1 MHNFFNIL
9 TVLAHNTTKGVI
21 MDKNKLLDS
30 LKSIFTY
37 QETEEY
43 EFSLTENNSDVDET
57 VVEEATEYKNI
68 FNTLS
73 VNLEY
78 LKARYNSLINS
89 DIKFREFKFCARDKE
104 YSAFLI
110 YIDGMVDANSI
121 NDFILKPMLADKCKP
136 SNPIATA
143 ISNNITVRKVKK
155 FNLEDYIYNSLL
167 PQNNVKVVTEFGEI
181 ISEINSGNC
190 ALFVDTVAVS
200 FSIDTKGF
208 KHRSIAEPQNEVVVR
223 GSQEAFVEV
232 IRVNTSILRRLV
244 NNENLIVENTTVGK
258 LSQTKVAICYLK
270 NIANDNLVS
279 EVRYRVNN
287 LDIDYLISSGQL
299 EQLIQDSGNTSFP
312 QIISTERPDKVTNLL
327 YEGRVAIIINGTPY
341 VLVAP
346 GIFVDYI
353 ASPEDY
359 NLKHQ
364 FADILRFIRML
375 AMFFTLLLPGLYIA
389 ITSYH
394 PELIPTELLFAIA
407 ESRES
412 VPFPIIVEIIVME
425 LSFELIREAGL
436 RVPSPIGPTIGIV
449 GALILGE
456 AAVSASIVSPILII
470 VVSITAICSFAVPD
484 FSLSFTLRFLRFLFV
499 FLGYI
504 AGFLGIALGLFV
516 YVAIL
521 NSLKSFGVPYL
532 SPYVPVQTKDTNSAF
547 FIQPL
552 WFREKRA
559 DFLKTKKPFSEGSI
573 SMLWKKTK
581 NT

>member
-1 MHNFFNIL
+1 
-9 TVLAHNTTKGVI
+9 
-21 MDKNKLLDS
+21 MDKKKLLGS

-57 VVEEATEYKNI
+57 AIEKATEYKNI
-68 FNTLS
+68 FNTLN

-110 YIDGMVDANSI
+110 YIDGMVDAKSI

-136 SNPIATA
+136 TNPIATA

-167 PQNNVKVVTEFGEI
+167 PQNNVKVVTEFSEI

-190 ALFVDTVAVS
+190 ALFVDTIAVA

-258 LSQTKVAICYLK
+258 LSQTRVAICYLK

-484 FSLSFTLRFLRFLFV
+484 FSLSFTLRFLRFLFI

-504 AGFLGIALGLFV
+504 AGFLGIALGLFI

-559 DFLKTKKPFSEGSI
+559 DFLKTKKPFSEGAI
-573 SMLWKKTK
+573 SMLWKKPK

>member
-190 ALFVDTVAVS
+190 ALFVDTIAVS

-559 DFLKTKKPFSEGSI
+559 DFLKTKKPFSEGAI
-573 SMLWKKTK
+573 SMLWKKP
-581 NT
+581 